1 MPYSFCSS
9 LDVNSE
15 GVQADVGPCMY
26 SVWFVPQSIPLLLLY
41 WTRAERDNLLHQMG
55 TVYPNVIT
63 YSQIYNMICQR
74 KLEEQRWKLDEL
86 ASDDQSVIDMEDDL
100 LSVEEAANDW
110 KAKTSF
116 ALTVFCEHYRSVVDY
131 AFVSVII
138 CVLDQVV
145 ICPAL
150 FIV

>member
-116 ALTVFCEHYRSVVDY
+116 ALTVFCEHYSES
-131 AFVSVII
+131 AEWN
-138 CVLDQVV
+138 
-145 ICPAL
+145 
-150 FIV
+150 

>member
-1 MPYSFCSS
+1 
-9 LDVNSE
+9 
-15 GVQADVGPCMY
+15 MY

-116 ALTVFCEHYRSVVDY
+116 ALTVFCEHYSESAEWD
-131 AFVSVII
+131 
-138 CVLDQVV
+138 
-145 ICPAL
+145 
-150 FIV
+150 